1 MSPSFL
7 ILCGLAEAALGTIA
21 LGTAAIAVE
30 AVLAIAA
37 LEALA
42 VTTGTTVAVTTGTT
56 LAALL
61 VRLGGVQ
68 RAGSGAQGLGED
80 LALVDPDLDA
90 DAAEGGGSLSEAV
103 VDVGTDGLQGNGA
116 LVIVLNARD
125 LAAAETTGA
134 AAFDAWRRRAWRG
147 PWRSSSRGG
156 EKYASQAAGRC
167 SQRRAERSCRDCG
180 PQRC

>member
-21 LGTAAIAVE
+21 LGTAAIADE

-103 VDVGTDGLQGNGA
+103 VDVGTDGRQGNC
-116 LVIVLNARD
+116 LLY
-125 LAAAETTGA
+125 T
-134 AAFDAWRRRAWRG
+134 
-147 PWRSSSRGG
+147 SR
-156 EKYASQAAGRC
+156 QT
-167 SQRRAERSCRDCG
+167 
-180 PQRC
+180 P

>member
-30 AVLAIAA
+30 AVLAVAA

-90 DAAEGGGSLSEAV
+90 DAAEGPG
-103 VDVGTDGLQGNGA
+103 
-116 LVIVLNARD
+116 IR
-125 LAAAETTGA
+125 AACLLCTITSTTPA
-134 AAFDAWRRRAWRG
+134 AWTGCATLRHPDCSA
-147 PWRSSSRGG
+147 G
-156 EKYASQAAGRC
+156 E
-167 SQRRAERSCRDCG
+167 
-180 PQRC
+180 

>member
-30 AVLAIAA
+30 AVLAVAA

-90 DAAEGGGSLSEAV
+90 DAAEV
-103 VDVGTDGLQGNGA
+103 V
-116 LVIVLNARD
+116 
-125 LAAAETTGA
+125 AASAK
-134 AAFDAWRRRAWRG
+134 
-147 PWRSSSRGG
+147 P
-156 EKYASQAAGRC
+156 
-167 SQRRAERSCRDCG
+167 
-180 PQRC
+180 

>member
-30 AVLAIAA
+30 AVLAVAA

-125 LAAAETTGA
+125 PM
-134 AAFDAWRRRAWRG
+134 AFFIARR
-147 PWRSSSRGG
+147 
-156 EKYASQAAGRC
+156 
-167 SQRRAERSCRDCG
+167 
-180 PQRC
+180 